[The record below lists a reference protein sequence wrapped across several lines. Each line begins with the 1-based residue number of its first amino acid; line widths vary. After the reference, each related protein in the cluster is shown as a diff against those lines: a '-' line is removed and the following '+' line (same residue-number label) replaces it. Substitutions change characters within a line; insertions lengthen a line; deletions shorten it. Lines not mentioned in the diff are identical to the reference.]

1 MWEGGKKTVS
11 LIQVHDN
18 IHEKCATKNRRK
30 RNKWG
35 YNIWFMSSGL
45 IIDLKPKYDITI
57 FGMKV
62 DISDKM
68 NKRCVTA
75 FNPFDN

>member
-1 MWEGGKKTVS
+1 MT
-11 LIQVHDN
+11 IY
-18 IHEKCATKNRRK
+18 TKNVQQK
-30 RNKWG
+30 IGENVING
-35 YNIWFMSSGL
+35 VTIYGFPSSGL

-57 FGMKV
+57 FGMKA